1 MCPFF
6 KIKLCHQYSAVSI
19 LELWKW
25 EILTTDR
32 IYQQILRNASVGVP
46 EVEPL
51 VAGLVDDVVV
61 ALVWA
66 GEHRGVGH
74 RGGEVGGRGRGRG
87 RGGHSQ
93 GEGRGQGRGHHFV
106 PLIGDYFHLTLSHTC
121 FMYHIPDMISA
132 SAKKTEDHI
141 KINIYFLFWNIYLPI
156 INKNS
161 LTGHQSILSKSL
173 IQTMENHFANKDCAV
188 TVWKHFF

>member
-1 MCPFF
+1 M
-6 KIKLCHQYSAVSI
+6 SI
-19 LELWKW
+19 LELWEW

-32 IYQQILRNASVGVP
+32 IYQQILGNASVGVP

-74 RGGEVGGRGRGRG
+74 SGGEVGGRGRGRG

-106 PLIGDYFHLTLSHTC
+106 PLIGDYFHLTLSHTFLC
-121 FMYHIPDMISA
+121 TISQ
-132 SAKKTEDHI
+132 I
-141 KINIYFLFWNIYLPI
+141 
-156 INKNS
+156 
-161 LTGHQSILSKSL
+161 
-173 IQTMENHFANKDCAV
+173 
-188 TVWKHFF
+188 